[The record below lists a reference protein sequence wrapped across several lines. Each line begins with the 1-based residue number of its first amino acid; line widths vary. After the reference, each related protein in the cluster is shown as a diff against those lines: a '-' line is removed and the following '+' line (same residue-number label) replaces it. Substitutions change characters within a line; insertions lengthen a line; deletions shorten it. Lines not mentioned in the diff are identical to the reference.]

1 MAVLVEAIS
10 VVLRR
15 ASIARSYPG
24 GWDGF
29 VEAVPNA
36 TLCYDDDIARVGFMS
51 PPDVERYVTDLQRC
65 GLQFLHQGKYVD
77 VAIVDQSRGLVSEC
91 EWLEF
96 GRFPIGG
103 DQISACWAFDGPR
116 MGAGIHMQGTSME
129 ISTPPDWKFEGS
141 LSQQFRFIPT
151 TEATSSQDA

>member
-29 VEAVPNA
+29 VEAVPNT

-65 GLQFLHQGKYVD
+65 GLHSCTRENMLTLPLWINLG
-77 VAIVDQSRGLVSEC
+77 VS
-91 EWLEF
+91 
-96 GRFPIGG
+96 FP
-103 DQISACWAFDGPR
+103 SASG
-116 MGAGIHMQGTSME
+116 
-129 ISTPPDWKFEGS
+129 
-141 LSQQFRFIPT
+141 
-151 TEATSSQDA
+151 